1 MKNLFRN
8 ALRTLALVAAVV
20 ISATVAMADD
30 APLTEEFCEEGIA
43 KCETALDNI
52 VKNIN
57 EITTPEQLQGLQRAV
72 NTIEFRNVRKK
83 YGKIQLT
90 DAQRERLIEA
100 NKKVAQA
107 MKDMLDRLGAP
118 FDVREALSAEIS
130 DKKIEEEITK
140 CKTLREAMQ

>member
-1 MKNLFRN
+1 
-8 ALRTLALVAAVV
+8 
-20 ISATVAMADD
+20 MADD

>member
-20 ISATVAMADD
+20 ISASVAMADD
-30 APLTEEFCEEGIA
+30 APLTEEFCAEGIA

>member
-1 MKNLFRN
+1 M
-8 ALRTLALVAAVV
+8 
-20 ISATVAMADD
+20 
-30 APLTEEFCEEGIA
+30 
-43 KCETALDNI
+43 
-52 VKNIN
+52 KNIN